1 MTASGRKLHRNIR
14 ASGLMSSYPRL
25 NLEESITLMK
35 FITIPSYFT
44 TQFLHLNVR
53 ENNCL
58 PFSEKAVG

>member
-44 TQFLHLNVR
+44 TVSAS
-53 ENNCL
+53 ECEGNNCL